1 MATTERT
8 VVRRVPLGNLRL
20 RSRVL
25 AEGLYAGQHR
35 SQRRGAGIEFA
46 GFREYSPG
54 DDLRRLDWRALF
66 RFDRL
71 LLREFETETDRSI
84 EFVVDASRSM
94 SYKGDHPESKYGY
107 AALLA
112 SALARLAVTGGDP
125 VGLALLGSDVPPVR
139 SGRGIEG
146 VERMIATFEREEL
159 SNDVASDEA
168 KMRKS
173 LEWLFYRQ
181 RRGSLCFFFS
191 DLLDLPSGAIELAS
205 RLATGGRRLIVVQVL
220 DPDEIAFPFKS
231 AALLRSMEGNIERQI
246 TGADDG
252 DAYRAALHALQE
264 NWRWKLESKTSA
276 LVLSSTA
283 EEPIE
288 VARRILRAVR

>member
-1 MATTERT
+1 MAKAERT

-25 AEGLYAGQHR
+25 ADGLYAGQHR
-35 SQRRGAGIEFA
+35 SQRRGAGVEFA

-94 SYKGDHPESKYGY
+94 SYKGKHPESKYGY

-112 SALARLAVTGGDP
+112 SALARLAVAGGDP
-125 VGLALLGSDVPPVR
+125 IGLALLGSELPPVR
-139 SGRGIEG
+139 SARGIEG
-146 VERMIATFEREEL
+146 VERMITTFEREEL
-159 SNDVASDEA
+159 QNDVASDA
-168 KMRKS
+168 ARMRKS

-181 RRGSLCFFFS
+181 RRGTLCFFFS
-191 DLLDLPSGAIELAS
+191 DLLDLPPGAIDLAA
-205 RLATGGRRLIVVQVL
+205 RLATGGRRLIVVQIL
-220 DPDEIAFPFKS
+220 DPDEVEFPFQD
-231 AALLRSMEGNIERQI
+231 AAVLRAMEGNVERQI
-246 TGADDG
+246 TGKDDG
-252 DAYRAALHALQE
+252 DAYRAALQRLQE
-264 NWRWKLESKTSA
+264 EWRMKLSSKTSA
-276 LVLSSTA
+276 LVVATTA
-283 EEPIE
+283 EEPI
-288 VARRILRAVR
+288 VAARRILRAIR